1 VRRRV
6 VTAVVVPCI
15 GWALAV
21 RTAVAQERITIAAD
35 VLLYGDNT
43 EFRNPFREGE
53 TFFGAAPRLLAIF
66 DLGDRAALQLGIF
79 ANQRFGSEKA
89 SELTRPIITLTL
101 RSGHSAFL
109 FGTLETPRVADPLGP
124 ERTGPHG
131 LLPPMQVETL
141 AFERPYEAGFQWLG
155 RSARVRHDA
164 WLSWQQLNTP
174 EHRERFNAGMNTSI
188 RAARA
193 LTIPLQFHVV
203 HHGGQQFSVGPVA
216 DSLAGGGG
224 ASVRWSGGQFAGDLE
239 LFGLLS
245 RFTPDRER
253 PELSRTG
260 QALLTRATLERSAW
274 RGHVLF
280 WRGWDFI
287 KEEGDPNYQS
297 IRSDGTYYRN
307 VRDYAELGLTRLF
320 QPAATVRLEVSARL
334 HRVEKDYGYSYR
346 VVAIPSM
353 RWVVKGK
360 P

>member
-1 VRRRV
+1 MRRKV
-6 VTAVVVPCI
+6 VTAVVVLCI

-43 EFRNPFREGE
+43 EFRNLFREGE
-53 TFFGAAPRLLAIF
+53 TLFGAAPRVSAIF
-66 DLGDRAALQLGIF
+66 DLGDRAALQLGVF
-79 ANQRFGSEKA
+79 ANQRFGSANA

-101 RSGHSAFL
+101 RSGNSVFL

-124 ERTGPHG
+124 DRTGPHG
-131 LLPPMQVETL
+131 LLPPVQVETL
-141 AFERPYEAGFQWLG
+141 AFERPYEAGFQWLV
-155 RSARVRHDA
+155 RSAHVRHDA

-174 EHRERFNAGMNTSI
+174 EHRERFNAGVTTSI

-216 DSLAGGGG
+216 DSVAGGGG
-224 ASVRWSGGQFAGDLE
+224 ASVRWTGGHFAGDLE
-239 LFGLLS
+239 LLGLLS

-253 PELSRTG
+253 PDLSRTG
-260 QALLTRATLERSAW
+260 QGFLSRATVERCAW

-297 IRSDGTYYRN
+297 IRRDGSYYRD

-320 QPAATVRLEVSARL
+320 QPSANVRLEVSVRL

-346 VVAIPSM
+346 VIAVPSM
-353 RWVVKGK
+353 RWIVKGR

>member
-1 VRRRV
+1 MLRTRV
-6 VTAVVVPCI
+6 IAVVVGI
-15 GWALAV
+15 GCALTW
-21 RTAVAQERITIAAD
+21 RTVGAQERITIAAD

-53 TFFGAAPRLLAIF
+53 TLFGAAPRVSAIF
-66 DLGDRAALQLGIF
+66 DLGEHASLQLGIF
-79 ANQRFGSEKA
+79 ANQRFGSDRA
-89 SELTRPIITLTL
+89 SELTRPIIALTV
-101 RSGHSAFL
+101 RSGNSAFL

-131 LLPPMQVETL
+131 LLPPIQGETL
-141 AFERPYEAGFQWLG
+141 AFERPYEAGFQWLV
-155 RSARVRHDA
+155 RSERVRHDA

-188 RAARA
+188 RVAPA
-193 LTIPLQFHVV
+193 LRIPLQLHVV
-203 HHGGQQFSVGPVA
+203 HHGGQQFAVGPVA

-224 ASVRWSGGQFAGDLE
+224 ASVRWTGDQFAGDLE
-239 LFGLLS
+239 LIGLLS

-260 QALLTRATLERSAW
+260 QAFFARGTLERAGW

-280 WRGWDFI
+280 WRGWEFV

-297 IRSDGTYYRN
+297 IRSDGTYYCD
-307 VRDYAELGLTRLF
+307 VRDYAEAGLARLF
-320 QPAATVRLEVSARL
+320 QPATGVKLEVSARL

-346 VVAIPSM
+346 VVAVTSM
-353 RWVVKGK
+353 RWIVKGK